1 MKSVEVS
8 ARTIDEAVA
17 SALASLAVSKDQV
30 EVEVLEQPSKG
41 ILGFGARP
49 ARVRVTVKE
58 TVAAVPDVPGNTS
71 PSDQAGAVAVESS
84 ARVKT
89 EAPREDGGSEEARRA
104 LTARERV
111 EIGKEFLMSLL
122 KEMGIEASVTTREED
137 DIVYCEVH
145 GRNIGVLIGRRG
157 ETLNSVQYLVNLVAN
172 KGITPSAKSERRR
185 FVIDPEGYRLRREET
200 LRNLARRKAAQV
212 KRSGHR
218 VVLEPMNAL
227 ERRIIHL
234 ALQDDDYVETF
245 SEGKDPYRR
254 VVIAPKK

>member
-8 ARTIDEAVA
+8 ARTVEEAVA
-17 SALASLAVSKDQV
+17 SALGTLAATEDQV

-58 TVAAVPDVPGNTS
+58 AMTAGPAKSSPTAQPTGVEPPPRGETAAPP
-71 PSDQAGAVAVESS
+71 
-84 ARVKT
+84 
-89 EAPREDGGSEEARRA
+89 EDGGPEG
-104 LTARERV
+104 TAPVAKDRV
-111 EIGKEFLMSLL
+111 EIGKEFLISLL
-122 KEMGIEASVTTREED
+122 KEMGIEAAVTAREED
-137 DIVYCEVH
+137 GIVYCEVR
-145 GRNIGVLIGRRG
+145 GRNMGVLIGRRG

-172 KGITPSAKSERRR
+172 KGIVPGAESERRR

-218 VVLEPMNAL
+218 IVLEPMNAL

-234 ALQDDDYVETF
+234 ALQDDAYVETF

-254 VVIAPKK
+254 VVIAPKR

>member
-8 ARTIDEAVA
+8 ARTIEEAVA
-17 SALASLAVSKDQV
+17 SALSHLAVSEDEV
-30 EVEVLEQPSKG
+30 EVEVLEQPSRG

-58 TVAAVPDVPGNTS
+58 I
-71 PSDQAGAVAVESS
+71 AVAVPEKRPPANHDTRSERLPGLKAGAPPAIGAVKEPWRELS
-84 ARVKT
+84 A
-89 EAPREDGGSEEARRA
+89 DD
-104 LTARERV
+104 RV
-111 EIGKEFLMSLL
+111 EIGKDFLMSLL
-122 KEMGIEASVTTREED
+122 KEMGIEASVTTREEGD
-137 DIVYCEVH
+137 VVYCEVR
-145 GRNIGVLIGRRG
+145 GRNMGVLIGRRG

-172 KGITPSAKSERRR
+172 KGIAPGGESERRR
-185 FVIDPEGYRLRREET
+185 FVIDPEGYRRRREET

-234 ALQDDDYVETF
+234 ALQDDAYVETF